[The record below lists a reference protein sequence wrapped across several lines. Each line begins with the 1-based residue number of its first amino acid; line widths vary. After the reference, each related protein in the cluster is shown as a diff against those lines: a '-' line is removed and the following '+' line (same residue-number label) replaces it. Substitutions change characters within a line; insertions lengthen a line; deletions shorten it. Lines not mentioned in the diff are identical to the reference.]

1 MEYGCTFIFIDF
13 KFQGLP
19 KTSYYKL
26 IDWWFLV
33 SFNILVLTL
42 GFHTYLSYIVSKA
55 TKEPFFKIRSNTK
68 VCPFNNRTE
77 DDDQLIIREHL
88 TKHAVFI
95 NNFAKVAFLIL
106 LVTFNVLFWTTAYMQ
121 HYSPAEDY
129 L

>member
-1 MEYGCTFIFIDF
+1 MF

-33 SFNILVLTL
+33 SFNILVITL

-68 VCPFNNRTE
+68 VCPFNNIPE
-77 DDDQLIIREHL
+77 DDDQLNREHL

-95 NNFAKVAFLIL
+95 NNFAKVAFLA
-106 LVTFNVLFWTTAYMQ
+106 V
-121 HYSPAEDY
+121 
-129 L
+129 